1 MSGGSSWRS
10 PSTADQYRH
19 HDYADF
25 AQEFL
30 NRNAAYRLDHDDTL
44 ARIAE
49 FPQTEREEQEGLSRR
64 WGLRFPTDPHA
75 SPRVNPALWS
85 PDAAGDVVILEVTD
99 PSLAIPLPLASEPLA
114 EIVTDGERHVVVAH
128 GTARLRLCVRHAP
141 CLTVPSFLIPRDEA
155 CALRLAAAAR
165 LHRMT
170 QGERLASDRSALP
183 SAYQRARLVQLLN
196 LQDALE
202 AGASSRDLAFGLVFP
217 NHRPLEGAMW
227 KGSGEKR
234 HVLRLIAEARRFI
247 TSGYRKL
254 LLHC

>member
-30 NRNAAYRLDHDDTL
+30 NRNASYRQDHADTL

-49 FPQTEREEQEGLSRR
+49 FPQTEQGEQEGLSRR
-64 WGLRFPTDPHA
+64 WGLSFPTDPHA

-85 PDAAGDVVILEVTD
+85 PDAAPDVVIIEAAD
-99 PSLAIPLPLASEPLA
+99 PALAIPLPPGSEPLV
-114 EIVTDGERHVVVAH
+114 EIATDGGRHVVVAH
-128 GTARLRLCVRHAP
+128 YTARLRLCVRHAP

-155 CALRLAAAAR
+155 CSLRLAAAAR
-165 LHRMT
+165 LQRAT
-170 QGERLASDRSALP
+170 QGEHAPPDRSALP
-183 SAYQRARLVQLLN
+183 SAYQRARLVQLLH

-217 NHRPLEGAMW
+217 NHRPLAGAMW

-254 LLHC
+254 LLHR